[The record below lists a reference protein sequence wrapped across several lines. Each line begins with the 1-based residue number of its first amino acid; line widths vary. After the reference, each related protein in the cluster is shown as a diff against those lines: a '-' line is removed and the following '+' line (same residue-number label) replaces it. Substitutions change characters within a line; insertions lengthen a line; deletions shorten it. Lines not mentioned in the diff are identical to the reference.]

1 MFKDKLKQLRTEHNL
16 TQADVANALGVSSAT
31 IGNYE
36 QGTREPRNHEMW
48 QKIADY
54 FNVSVDELMD
64 KSSSA
69 PKSIR
74 RIVKSEERQKI
85 ENYCNYRT
93 DKPIVYQ
100 GVDITKYVLKEEG
113 ADKIFEEHSSLC
125 IDFGVYSGHVIFAR
139 NRLLTLLFRIKK
151 YTRDEIVK
159 NLSNIIY
166 DLEKNVIYW
175 YQRCWNNISDVFH
188 EIKDLPDLYDT
199 LSACLALDDIAMN
212 TFGLVPL
219 NEDFEWLREKLHAE
233 ASQDT
238 PEFQSDSSE
247 LRT

>member
-1 MFKDKLKQLRTEHNL
+1 MFKDKLKQLRTERNL

-36 QGTREPRNHEMW
+36 QGTREPKNHEMW

-64 KSSSA
+64 KSSST
-69 PKSIR
+69 PKEIK
-74 RIVKSEERQKI
+74 RIVKSEKQQKI
-85 ENYCNYRT
+85 EKYCHYRT

-100 GVDITKYVLKEEG
+100 GVDITKYVLKEDG

-125 IDFGVYSGHVIFAR
+125 IDFGVYSGHVLFAR
-139 NRLLTLLFRIKK
+139 SRLLTLLFRIEK
-151 YTRDEIVK
+151 YTRDEIIK

-166 DLEKNVIYW
+166 DLKENVIYW
-175 YQRCWNNISDVFH
+175 YQRCWNNISNVFH

-199 LSACLALDDIAMN
+199 LSACLTLDNIAMH
-212 TFGLVPL
+212 TFGLIPL
-219 NEDFEWLREKLHAE
+219 NENFDWLRTKLHKE
-233 ASQDT
+233 ASQDI
-238 PEFQSDSSE
+238 SE
-247 LRT
+247 S

>member
-1 MFKDKLKQLRTEHNL
+1 
-16 TQADVANALGVSSAT
+16 
-31 IGNYE
+31 
-36 QGTREPRNHEMW
+36 MW